1 MGEGGVKSLKKLPTS
16 FMDGPQGGDP
26 TQLLADALT
35 QLQSRGILHLS
46 WIFTHSHGP
55 VLYSVQKSMN

>member
-1 MGEGGVKSLKKLPTS
+1 
-16 FMDGPQGGDP
+16 MDGPQGGDP